1 MAGAS
6 EYATLSFHVVVVLH
20 RLGRATGG
28 WASLAI
34 IGNSERERGQNAVI
48 FRFGEL
54 MNLACFSIAKLER
67 EVYEGRSVIWL
78 HLGIVKRACLCS
90 RFAQMVHDC
99 KGT

>member
-1 MAGAS
+1 MTEAS
-6 EYATLSFHVVVVLH
+6 GYATLSFHFVVVLH
-20 RLGRATGG
+20 RLGRAKGG

-34 IGNSERERGQNAVI
+34 IGTSERERGQNAVI

-67 EVYEGRSVIWL
+67 EV
-78 HLGIVKRACLCS
+78 
-90 RFAQMVHDC
+90 HDC